1 METAEKDTLAFL
13 TPDPGIH
20 SVETKYSGRKSENRK
35 KFQRQYS
42 EECYRCGNNHNPKE
56 CKFKDSKCF
65 KCQKI
70 GHVAK
75 KCHMKKKSE
84 KSTLFVAKPDDETSD
99 SSDSI
104 CSIFCTN
111 EKDHSR
117 RKLTVNIT
125 VGDEEV
131 EFLID
136 TGSVRTIVGE
146 AVYQRH
152 LEHFKLTKT
161 DTVLRSYTGDEI
173 GLLGVCHVPVKY
185 QDQEFVELPLLV
197 AQGQRPSLL
206 GRDWLSK
213 IKLNW
218 QEVFAVSMN
227 EMETLRREYS
237 DLFLPSTEPIK
248 DFKAQIRLKEDG
260 HPIFCKARTVP
271 YAIKEQVEMELR
283 KLVERGVL
291 QKVKNSS
298 WAAPVVVVPKAD
310 QSVRICGDYKMTVNR
325 VISEEQYP
333 LPNTD
338 DMFASLAGGKKITK
352 LDLSQAYSQLE
363 FDRESQECLTINTHL
378 GLFRYARLPYGVS
391 SASAIFQSVMDQVLL
406 GLDHVVCRIDDI
418 LITAADDTT
427 HLNTLREVFR
437 RLRKHNIKLK
447 AEKCEFFAD
456 QVVYMG
462 FLLDHNGVHPTE
474 EKVKAINDAPRP
486 TGVKE
491 LKAFLG
497 LLNYYGAF
505 LPNLSTELE
514 ESFNVCKK
522 MITESKLLV
531 FYDSKKPLRLSC
543 DSSSYGVGA
552 VISHVMKDGSERP
565 IAFASRTLS
574 ETERRYAQIEKEAL
588 SLVFGVKKFHK
599 YLFGRKFTLVTD
611 HKPLLSILGPK
622 KGVPPLAAARMQRW
636 ALILAAYQY
645 DIQYK
650 SSEQHSNCDSLS
662 RLPLHETKQED
673 TEEGVFSLDMYLPIS
688 SQEIAMATRRDPILS
703 RVYDFTLN
711 GWPAHVED
719 SDLQPFFDRR
729 NELTLEK
736 GLLLWGMRVV
746 IPDKFRGR
754 LLLELHDEHLGM
766 SRTKALAR
774 GYSKWLEVIPV
785 KSTTSS
791 NTIEKL
797 RTWFASVGIP
807 EEIVSDN
814 GPQFT
819 SSELQDF
826 MKHSGVK
833 HTLVPPY
840 HPQSNGLAERG
851 VQILKKA
858 LKRQDFDGHR
868 WSLQQRLA
876 NFLLRYRITP
886 HSTTGTSPAELFL
899 KRQLRTRLSCIK
911 PNLRESVEE
920 KQQKMKEQHDGGQ
933 CKVREF
939 QGGEQV
945 QVKTTI
951 PGQKWKG
958 ISGVIHRKL
967 GPLTYLVRVGKGI
980 RYCHVD
986 HLLASSA
993 TMLEPELTPLPFDV
1007 ELPSLKEP
1015 GMDRAL
1021 VSPDETGKGTPEM
1034 VETQEKLADS
1044 VNKDTKVPDQTD
1056 AVPERRYP
1064 LRMRKPT
1071 KKLDL

>member
-1 METAEKDTLAFL
+1 
-13 TPDPGIH
+13 
-20 SVETKYSGRKSENRK
+20 
-35 KFQRQYS
+35 
-42 EECYRCGNNHNPKE
+42 
-56 CKFKDSKCF
+56 
-65 KCQKI
+65 
-70 GHVAK
+70 
-75 KCHMKKKSE
+75 
-84 KSTLFVAKPDDETSD
+84 
-99 SSDSI
+99 
-104 CSIFCTN
+104 
-111 EKDHSR
+111 
-117 RKLTVNIT
+117 
-125 VGDEEV
+125 
-131 EFLID
+131 
-136 TGSVRTIVGE
+136 
-146 AVYQRH
+146 
-152 LEHFKLTKT
+152 
-161 DTVLRSYTGDEI
+161 
-173 GLLGVCHVPVKY
+173 
-185 QDQEFVELPLLV
+185 
-197 AQGQRPSLL
+197 
-206 GRDWLSK
+206 
-213 IKLNW
+213 
-218 QEVFAVSMN
+218 
-227 EMETLRREYS
+227 
-237 DLFLPSTEPIK
+237 
-248 DFKAQIRLKEDG
+248 
-260 HPIFCKARTVP
+260 
-271 YAIKEQVEMELR
+271 
-283 KLVERGVL
+283 
-291 QKVKNSS
+291 
-298 WAAPVVVVPKAD
+298 
-310 QSVRICGDYKMTVNR
+310 
-325 VISEEQYP
+325 
-333 LPNTD
+333 
-338 DMFASLAGGKKITK
+338 
-352 LDLSQAYSQLE
+352 
-363 FDRESQECLTINTHL
+363 
-378 GLFRYARLPYGVS
+378 
-391 SASAIFQSVMDQVLL
+391 
-406 GLDHVVCRIDDI
+406 
-418 LITAADDTT
+418 
-427 HLNTLREVFR
+427 
-437 RLRKHNIKLK
+437 
-447 AEKCEFFAD
+447 
-456 QVVYMG
+456 MG

-497 LLNYYGAF
+497 FLNYYGAF
-505 LPNLSTELE
+505 LPNLSTELNPFHKLLKKHEPWNWTADCE

-552 VISHVMKDGSERP
+552 IISHVMKDGSERP

-588 SLVFGVKKFHK
+588 SSVFGVKKFHK

-650 SSEQHSNCDSLS
+650 SSEQHGNCDSLS
-662 RLPLHETKQED
+662 RLPLHETEQED

-736 GLLLWGMRVV
+736 GLLMWGMRVV

-774 GYSKWLEVIPV
+774 GYLWWPYLDRDIEDMVERCSACASTRNTPKESPLHPWIWASRPGQRVHIDYAEYKGQSFLVIVDSYSKWLEVIPV

-819 SSELQDF
+819 SSEFQDF

-911 PNLRESVEE
+911 PNLRESVEK

-951 PGQKWKG
+951 PGQKWKW

-967 GPLTYLVRVGKGI
+967 GPLTYLVRVGKRI

-986 HLLASSA
+986 HLLASYA
-993 TMLEPELTPLPFDV
+993 TMLETELTPLSFDV
-1007 ELPSLKEP
+1007 ELPSFKEP